1 MSQEV
6 RYNIGPQDDRVPPP
20 MEDQQ
25 LGPGLGLQGQNLGGQ
40 VQGDRHNQEEVPPVG
55 GAGHGE
61 PVVQDGRNN
70 DPADQGVGQGQHWG
84 GL

>member
-6 RYNIGPQDDRVPPP
+6 RYNIGPQDDRVLPQI
-20 MEDQQ
+20 EDQQ
-25 LGPGLGLQGQNLGGQ
+25 LGPGLGLQGLNLGGQ

-61 PVVQDGRNN
+61 PVGTMTR
-70 DPADQGVGQGQHWG
+70 
-84 GL
+84 LTKE